1 MGFGTWAA
9 KFEKFANGLKIKNFR
24 KKTGVFRTGTNCNWW
39 TAKEPKK
46 GVLTAARTYYYPYCP
61 FMWVPPP
68 RGFSLISLK
77 LQGLYPHKPLQ
88 LKYTTWT
95 SPIKL
100 CDWGGLWIRTGTLVG
115 IYLTVKFIHT
125 FSPIGPQTGWP
136 ILFFLSLAYD
146 HGHSI
151 AWLSVQVV
159 LLLWAIRVMFYTFWM
174 NRTLRAGTLWNFTL
188 ITSQRM
194 LSAYFTFWSGMHDF
208 GRSGRFK
215 FQSPYWLNLYKMG
228 YTHGRVRGSSISLM
242 VFSII
247 LLALFLGCSNSCRYE
262 TVSLYS
268 PIWTSLAV
276 SHRLPWT
283 S

>member
-61 FMWVPPP
+61 FRWVPPP

-100 CDWGGLWIRTGTLVG
+100 CDWGGSMDQNRNFSWDLLNRE
-115 IYLTVKFIHT
+115 IYPHLFTNWTSNRLT
-125 FSPIGPQTGWP
+125 
-136 ILFFLSLAYD
+136 
-146 HGHSI
+146 HSI
-151 AWLSVQVV
+151 FSF
-159 LLLWAIRVMFYTFWM
+159 I
-174 NRTLRAGTLWNFTL
+174 
-188 ITSQRM
+188 
-194 LSAYFTFWSGMHDF
+194 
-208 GRSGRFK
+208 
-215 FQSPYWLNLYKMG
+215 
-228 YTHGRVRGSSISLM
+228 SI
-242 VFSII
+242 
-247 LLALFLGCSNSCRYE
+247 
-262 TVSLYS
+262 
-268 PIWTSLAV
+268 W
-276 SHRLPWT
+276 PWT
-283 S
+283 FHSMIKRSSGAFVVSYTSCFIRFGWIEPWEPELCGILHW